1 MNIYVLG
8 LMAGLFTWGMTAMG
22 AALVFFMKEFKQIY
36 LDSMLGFAAGVMIA
50 ASFFSLIIPA
60 LEYGELLEFS
70 FNPIYIV
77 VLGFMA
83 GVIFLMILDK
93 VIPHLHLFEKIENAE
108 GPKTDLKRSVLLVSA
123 ITLHNIPEGLAIGV
137 TFGAYNVTGDPTL
150 LAAAIALTI
159 GIGIQNFP
167 EGSAVSFPLLRE
179 GFSRKKSFL
188 YGQAS
193 AIVEPIGIL
202 VGIYLVEAVSTLLPF
217 LLAFAAGAMMFV
229 VVEELIPE
237 SQKNN
242 NTDVVTFFTMFGLCA
257 MMFLDVALG

>member
-1 MNIYVLG
+1 
-8 LMAGLFTWGMTAMG
+8 
-22 AALVFFMKEFKQIY
+22 
-36 LDSMLGFAAGVMIA
+36 MI
-50 ASFFSLIIPA
+50 S
-60 LEYGELLEFS
+60 
-70 FNPIYIV
+70 
-77 VLGFMA
+77 
-83 GVIFLMILDK
+83 
-93 VIPHLHLFEKIENAE
+93 
-108 GPKTDLKRSVLLVSA
+108 KTDLKRSVLLVSA

-150 LAAAIALTI
+150 LTAAIALTI

-179 GFSRKKSFL
+179 GFSRKKSFM

-202 VGIYLVEAVSTLLPF
+202 VGIYLVESVSTLLPF
-217 LLAFAAGAMMFV
+217 LLALAAGAMMFV

-242 NTDVVTFFTMFGLCA
+242 NTKVSQ
-257 MMFLDVALG
+257 